1 MIKDNSCTTFRSFF
15 GFANNR
21 FKIIPTWIS
30 KHTKYEKRI
39 DISTGAV
46 TRAIPPTL
54 GPPQPARGGHRLA
67 CLYPPPTSE
76 LECSN
81 NNRGTDGEIM
91 VTRPRRR
98 GYRRRGTLST
108 ITDKLIRA
116 LPGPGPPCSGPP
128 GAALPMVTSQM
139 LWVCYYTT
147 ATALVTGHLLGNAK
161 HCRKLTLVLTS
172 YPQLFV
178 SRQFL

>member
-1 MIKDNSCTTFRSFF
+1 MTDLKSSIL
-15 GFANNR
+15 GLANIR
-21 FKIIPTWIS
+21 I
-30 KHTKYEKRI
+30 KRI
-39 DISTGAV
+39 STDAV
-46 TRAIPPTL
+46 TRAIHDPRPTAGRPGWPP
-54 GPPQPARGGHRLA
+54 PA
-67 CLYPPPTSE
+67 CLHPPPTSE

-91 VTRPRRR
+91 VTRPRRAGHR
-98 GYRRRGTLST
+98 GGTLST
-108 ITDKLIRA
+108 ITDKLIWA

-128 GAALPMVTSQM
+128 GAGLPMVTSQM
-139 LWVCYYTT
+139 LWVCYYT
-147 ATALVTGHLLGNAK
+147 AAAALDTGHLGNAK